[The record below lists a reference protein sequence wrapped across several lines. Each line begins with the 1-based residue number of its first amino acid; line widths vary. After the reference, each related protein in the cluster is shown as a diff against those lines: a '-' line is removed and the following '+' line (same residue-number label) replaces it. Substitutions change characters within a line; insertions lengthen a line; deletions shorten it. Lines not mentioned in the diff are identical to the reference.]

1 MASTSLFS
9 AEQNLLISKKTF
21 KKIVGIKPV
30 DLEDV
35 FDINLDLNLDLIIKN
50 SLKNNLNL
58 NLIYNDVKNN
68 EILILKEKK
77 LKKLSLDLTGTGQY
91 SNAGRLEKGTE
102 NSSGSIALTITIP
115 LFNQGHDDSNIRKYQ
130 SLMLQSE
137 MKLDD
142 EKENL
147 EILILNTFKNY
158 QISRSEM
165 NSNIIIIK
173 SIETSLNSLKEEYN
187 IGTKTIS
194 DLVDEEEKLLNA
206 NVNFLNSKKNYL
218 INYFKLISLDGSL
231 INLFEDYLPSI
242 N

>member
-1 MASTSLFS
+1 
-9 AEQNLLISKKTF
+9 
-21 KKIVGIKPV
+21 
-30 DLEDV
+30 
-35 FDINLDLNLDLIIKN
+35 
-50 SLKNNLNL
+50 
-58 NLIYNDVKNN
+58 
-68 EILILKEKK
+68 LILKEKK

-91 SNAGRLEKGTE
+91 SNGGRLEKGTE
-102 NSSGSIALTITIP
+102 NSSGSIALTLTIP

-194 DLVDEEEKLLNA
+194 DLVGEEEKLLNA
-206 NVNFLNSKKNYL
+206 NVNYLNSKKNYL